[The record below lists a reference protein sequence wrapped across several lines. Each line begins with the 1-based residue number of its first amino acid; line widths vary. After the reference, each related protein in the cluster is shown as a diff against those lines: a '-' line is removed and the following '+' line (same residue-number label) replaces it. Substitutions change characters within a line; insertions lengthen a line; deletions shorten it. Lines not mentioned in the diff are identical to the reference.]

1 MASAPRLHPLDIGPV
16 RLEDPVILAPM
27 SGVTDMP
34 FRRMVKRGGA
44 GLVVSEMIASAAMVR
59 ENRKTLLMAKNS
71 PEEFPMSVQLAGC
84 EPEVMAE
91 AAKLNEDR
99 GAAIIDINFGCPV
112 KKVVNGHAG
121 SSLMRDEVHAAKI
134 LEATVKAV
142 KLPVTLKMRT
152 GWDETNRNAPN
163 LARIAEAC
171 GIRMLTVHGRTRCQF
186 YEGHA
191 DWAFVANVKAATKL
205 PVIVNGDINTLDD
218 VDQALA
224 QSGADG
230 LMIGRG
236 AYGRPWFLNQA
247 IHYLR
252 TGERLPDPPLAE
264 QYATV
269 RAHYESM
276 LEHYGV
282 ETGVRMARKHLG
294 WYSKGLPASAEFRAA
309 VNRETEPAKVE
320 ALLASNR
327 PPLPAAATKALA
339 TKSATTTPWFWG
351 VWTLLTHRGARDLRD
366 PEFLGPRIGDSEY
379 HIWRGWWAVSGRGSA
394 RPFFHQKNPLL
405 PLHHF
410 FSFRNLRGRPD
421 CGPLLPTGDKGR
433 RRERCAV
440 CWGGEGRA
448 RGAWSPQRSAS

>member
-1 MASAPRLHPLDIGPV
+1 MTRTARLRPVEIGPV
-16 RLEDPVILAPM
+16 RIDDPVILAPM

-84 EPEVMAE
+84 EPEVMAD

-121 SSLMRDEVHAAKI
+121 SALMRDEVHAAKI

-152 GWDETNRNAPN
+152 GWDSSNRNAPN
-163 LARIAEAC
+163 LARIAEQS
-171 GIRMLTVHGRTRCQF
+171 GIKMLTVHGRTRCDF
-186 YEGHA
+186 YDGHA
-191 DWAFVANVKAATKL
+191 DWAFIREVKAATTL
-205 PVIVNGDINTLDD
+205 PVIANGDIETLDD
-218 VDQALA
+218 VDRALE

-230 LMIGRG
+230 IMIGRG

-252 TGERLPDPPLAE
+252 TGERLPDPSLAE
-264 QYATV
+264 QYAAV
-269 RAHYESM
+269 RMHFEAM
-276 LEHYGV
+276 LEHYGS

-309 VNRETEPAKVE
+309 VNRETEASKVR
-320 ALLASNR
+320 ALLAEFF
-327 PPLPAAATKALA
+327 LPAVERQAA
-339 TKSATTTPWFWG
+339 
-351 VWTLLTHRGARDLRD
+351 
-366 PEFLGPRIGDSEY
+366 
-379 HIWRGWWAVSGRGSA
+379 
-394 RPFFHQKNPLL
+394 
-405 PLHHF
+405 
-410 FSFRNLRGRPD
+410 
-421 CGPLLPTGDKGR
+421 
-433 RRERCAV
+433 
-440 CWGGEGRA
+440 
-448 RGAWSPQRSAS
+448 